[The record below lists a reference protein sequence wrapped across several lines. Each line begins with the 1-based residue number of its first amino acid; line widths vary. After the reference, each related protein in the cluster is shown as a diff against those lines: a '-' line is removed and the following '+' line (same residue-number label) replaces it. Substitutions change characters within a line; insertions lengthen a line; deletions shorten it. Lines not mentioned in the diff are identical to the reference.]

1 MRVLGMMVLGF
12 LRGDVPPVP
21 PRLRAAPGRLRA
33 GEGDNFFYPNFH
45 YERRVR
51 AGSRYPDFYTV
62 CSDGT

>member
-1 MRVLGMMVLGF
+1 MVLGF
-12 LRGDVPPVP
+12 LDLAAGDVPCRRARGFAL
-21 PRLRAAPGRLRA
+21 RLGPRLRA
-33 GEGDNFFYPNFH
+33 GEGDKKIYPNFH